1 MSHIDQATETSSSEP
16 QSFLDRLRALLGT
29 FRPHGS
35 LRTDLV
41 EVLDAAQAPEEEGEF
56 TPSER
61 KMLRNILHLKEV
73 GIGDIM
79 VPRAEIVAVRK
90 DSSLGELLKVFVSVG
105 HSRLVVYG
113 DTLDDPVGMVHIRD
127 LIAFLAGDQTSD
139 PSAKLDLG
147 KVNLDVSLEDA
158 GLIRR
163 LLYVPPS
170 MPAVD
175 LLVAM
180 QAARTHLALV
190 IDEYGGTDGLVSI
203 EDVVEEIVGEIEDE
217 HDEAAETM
225 LTRQSD
231 GSFLADARTPLE
243 AAVEVLGTDF
253 ASPEAMEEVD
263 SVGGLVVRVA
273 ARVPKTGEVISL
285 PGGYDVDVVDA
296 DPRRLKKLRI
306 IPPRDL
312 TRDDARDQTRVPAP
326 ETGELAGGRT
336 PPEA

>member
-1 MSHIDQATETSSSEP
+1 MTMANIDQPTETSSSEP

-41 EVLDAAQAPEEEGEF
+41 EVLDAADAPEEEGEF

-61 KMLRNILHLKEV
+61 KMLRNILHLKDV

-90 DSSLGELLKVFVSVG
+90 DVTLGELLKVFVSAA
-105 HSRLVVYG
+105 HSRLVVYD

-127 LIAFLAGDQTSD
+127 LIAVMASGLANQPGG
-139 PSAKLDLG
+139 KLDIAAM
-147 KVNLDVSLEDA
+147 DFDRTLEDA
-158 GLIRR
+158 GLVRR

-175 LLVAM
+175 LLVSM

-217 HDEAAETM
+217 HDEAPET
-225 LTRQSD
+225 LLFKQPD

-243 AAVEVLGTDF
+243 AAVEVLGPQF
-253 ASPEAMEEVD
+253 ASEEAVEEVD
-263 SVGGLVVRVA
+263 SLGGLLVMVA
-273 ARVPKTGEVISL
+273 SRVPKAGEVIAL
-285 PGGYDVDVVDA
+285 PGGFEVEVLEA
-296 DPRRLKKLRI
+296 DPRRVKKVRI
-306 IPPRDL
+306 IPPRELDP
-312 TRDDARDQTRVPAP
+312 AR
-326 ETGELAGGRT
+326 AGASFAAEG
-336 PPEA
+336 

>member
-1 MSHIDQATETSSSEP
+1 MSNIDQPTTETSAEP

-41 EVLDAAQAPEEEGEF
+41 EVLDAAEAPEEEGEF

-90 DSSLGELLKVFVSVG
+90 DVSLGELLKLFVGVG
-105 HSRLVVYG
+105 HSRLVVYD

-127 LIAFLAGDQTSD
+127 LIAFLAGDLTSQ
-139 PSAKLDLG
+139 PGNKLDLG
-147 KVNLDVSLEDA
+147 AVNLDGSLEDA

-163 LLYVPPS
+163 ILYVPPS

-217 HDEAAETM
+217 HDEAAET
-225 LTRQSD
+225 LLIRQPD

-243 AAVEVLGTDF
+243 AAVEVLGPTF
-253 ASPEAMEEVD
+253 ASEEAMEEVD
-263 SVGGLVVRVA
+263 SLGGLLVMVA
-273 ARVPKTGEVISL
+273 SRVPKQGEVIAL
-285 PGGYDVDVVDA
+285 PGGFEVEVLEA
-296 DPRRLKKLRI
+296 DPRRVKKLRV
-306 IPPRDL
+306 IPPRE
-312 TRDDARDQTRVPAP
+312 DAPVPAT
-326 ETGELAGGRT
+326 ESSTSDL
-336 PPEA
+336 

>member
-1 MSHIDQATETSSSEP
+1 MSNIDQPTETSSSEP

-41 EVLDAAQAPEEEGEF
+41 EVLDAAEAPEEEGEF

-61 KMLRNILHLKEV
+61 KMLRNILHLREV

-90 DSSLGELLKVFVSVG
+90 DAALGELLKLFVTVG
-105 HSRLVVYG
+105 HSRLVVYD

-127 LIAFLAGDQTSD
+127 LIAFLAGDLASE
-139 PSAKLDLG
+139 SGKIDLG
-147 KVNLDVSLEDA
+147 KVNLDATLETA

-163 LLYVPPS
+163 ILYVPPS

-175 LLVAM
+175 LLVSM

-217 HDEAAETM
+217 HDEAAETL
-225 LTRQSD
+225 LTRQPD
-231 GSFLADARTPLE
+231 GSYLADARTPLE
-243 AAVEVLGTDF
+243 AAVEVLGTGF
-253 ASPEAMEEVD
+253 ASEEAMEEVD
-263 SVGGLVVRVA
+263 SVGGLVVRIA
-273 ARVPKTGEVISL
+273 SRVPKTGEVISL
-285 PGGYDVDVVDA
+285 PGGFDVDVVEA

-312 TRDDARDQTRVPAP
+312 DGSAAGHAGSSDA
-326 ETGELAGGRT
+326 
-336 PPEA
+336 

>member
-1 MSHIDQATETSSSEP
+1 MSNIDQPTETNSAEP

-41 EVLDAAQAPEEEGEF
+41 EVLAAAETPEEEGEF

-61 KMLRNILHLKEV
+61 KMLRNILHLREV

-90 DSSLGELLKVFVSVG
+90 DAPLGELLKLFVTVG
-105 HSRLVVYG
+105 HSRLVVYD

-127 LIAFLAGDQTSD
+127 LIAFLAGDQVSV
-139 PSAKLDLG
+139 PGGKIDLG
-147 KVNLDVSLEDA
+147 KVNLDATLENA

-163 LLYVPPS
+163 ILYVPPS

-217 HDEAAETM
+217 HDEAADTL
-225 LTRQSD
+225 LTRQPD
-231 GSFLADARTPLE
+231 GSYLADARTPLE
-243 AAVEVLGTDF
+243 AAVEVLGTGF
-253 ASPEAMEEVD
+253 ASEEAMEEVD
-263 SVGGLVVRVA
+263 SVGGLVVRIA
-273 ARVPKTGEVISL
+273 SRVPKSGEVISL
-285 PGGYDVDVVDA
+285 PGGFDVDVLEA

-312 TRDDARDQTRVPAP
+312 DGALASHAAPDA
-326 ETGELAGGRT
+326 
-336 PPEA
+336 

>member
-1 MSHIDQATETSSSEP
+1 MSNIDQPTETSSSEP

-41 EVLDAAQAPEEEGEF
+41 EVLDAAEAPEEEGEF
-56 TPSER
+56 TPAER

-90 DSSLGELLKVFVSVG
+90 DVSLGELLKVFVSVG
-105 HSRLVVYG
+105 HSRLVVYD

-127 LIAFLAGDQTSD
+127 LIAVLAGDLGSD
-139 PSAKLDLG
+139 ANGKLNLA
-147 KVNLDVSLEDA
+147 VNVDRTLEDA
-158 GLIRR
+158 GLVRR

-175 LLVAM
+175 LLVSM

-217 HDEAAETM
+217 HDEAAETL
-225 LTRQSD
+225 LTRQED

-243 AAVEVLGTDF
+243 AAVEVLGPDF
-253 ASPEAMEEVD
+253 ASDEAMEEVD
-263 SVGGLVVRVA
+263 SVGGLLVMVA
-273 ARVPKTGEVISL
+273 SRVPGKGEMIAL
-285 PGGYDVDVVDA
+285 PGGFEVEVLDA
-296 DPRRLKKLRI
+296 DPRRVKKLRI
-306 IPPRDL
+306 IPPRAP
-312 TRDDARDQTRVPAP
+312 DARQP
-326 ETGELAGGRT
+326 EPSDT
-336 PPEA
+336 

>member
-1 MSHIDQATETSSSEP
+1 MSNIDQPTETSSSEP

-41 EVLDAAQAPEEEGEF
+41 EVLAAAETPEEEGEF

-61 KMLRNILHLKEV
+61 KMLRNILHLREV

-90 DSSLGELLKVFVSVG
+90 DAPLGELLKLFVTVG
-105 HSRLVVYG
+105 HSRLVVYD

-127 LIAFLAGDQTSD
+127 LIAFLAGDLA
-139 PSAKLDLG
+139 SASGKIDLG
-147 KVNLDVSLEDA
+147 KVNLDATLETA

-163 LLYVPPS
+163 ILYVPPS

-175 LLVAM
+175 LLVSM

-217 HDEAAETM
+217 HDEAAETL
-225 LTRQSD
+225 LTRQPD
-231 GSFLADARTPLE
+231 GSYLADARTPLE
-243 AAVEVLGTDF
+243 AAVEVLGTGF
-253 ASPEAMEEVD
+253 ASEEAMEEVD
-263 SVGGLVVRVA
+263 SVGGLVVRIA
-273 ARVPKTGEVISL
+273 SRVPKSGEVISL
-285 PGGYDVDVVDA
+285 PGGFDVDVVEA

-312 TRDDARDQTRVPAP
+312 DGNAAGHTLPDA
-326 ETGELAGGRT
+326 
-336 PPEA
+336 

>member
-1 MSHIDQATETSSSEP
+1 MSNIDQPTEAGSSEP

-41 EVLDAAQAPEEEGEF
+41 EVLDAAETPEEDGEF

-90 DSSLGELLKVFVSVG
+90 DASLGDLLKLFVNVG
-105 HSRLVVYG
+105 HSRLVVYD
-113 DTLDDPVGMVHIRD
+113 DTLDDPVGMVHVRD
-127 LIAFLAGDQTSD
+127 LIGFLAGDLAGQSD
-139 PSAKLDLG
+139 GKIDLG
-147 KVNLDVSLEDA
+147 KVNLDRSLEDA

-217 HDEAAETM
+217 HDEAPET
-225 LTRQSD
+225 LLARQSD

-243 AAVEVLGTDF
+243 AAVEVLGTGF
-253 ASPEAMEEVD
+253 ASEDAIEEVD
-263 SVGGLVVRVA
+263 SLGGLVVRIA
-273 ARVPKTGEVISL
+273 ARVPKAGEVISL
-285 PGGYDVDVVDA
+285 PGGFDLEVLEADA
-296 DPRRLKKLRI
+296 RRVKKLRI
-306 IPPRDL
+306 IPPREPVPEPGDGQPL
-312 TRDDARDQTRVPAP
+312 DA
-326 ETGELAGGRT
+326 
-336 PPEA
+336 

>member
-1 MSHIDQATETSSSEP
+1 MSNIDQPTETSSAEP

-41 EVLDAAQAPEEEGEF
+41 EVLDAAETPEEEGEF

-61 KMLRNILHLKEV
+61 KMLRNILHLREV

-90 DSSLGELLKVFVSVG
+90 DAALGELLKLFVTVG
-105 HSRLVVYG
+105 HSRLVVYD

-127 LIAFLAGDQTSD
+127 LIAFLAGDLASETG
-139 PSAKLDLG
+139 KIDLG
-147 KVNLDVSLEDA
+147 KVNLDATLETA

-163 LLYVPPS
+163 ILYVPPS

-175 LLVAM
+175 LLVSM

-217 HDEAAETM
+217 HDEAAETL
-225 LTRQSD
+225 LTRQPD
-231 GSFLADARTPLE
+231 GSYLADARTPLE
-243 AAVEVLGTDF
+243 AAVEVLGTAF
-253 ASPEAMEEVD
+253 ASEEAMEEVD
-263 SVGGLVVRVA
+263 SVGGLVVRIA
-273 ARVPKTGEVISL
+273 SRVPKTGEVISL
-285 PGGYDVDVVDA
+285 PGGFDVDVVEA

-312 TRDDARDQTRVPAP
+312 DGFAAGHAPPPDA
-326 ETGELAGGRT
+326 
-336 PPEA
+336 

>member
-1 MSHIDQATETSSSEP
+1 MSNIDQPTETSSSEP

-41 EVLDAAQAPEEEGEF
+41 EVLDAAEAPEEEGEF
-56 TPSER
+56 TPAER

-90 DSSLGELLKVFVSVG
+90 DVSLGELLKVFVSVG
-105 HSRLVVYG
+105 HSRLVVYD

-127 LIAFLAGDQTSD
+127 LIAVLAGDLGSD
-139 PSAKLDLG
+139 ASGKLNLAA
-147 KVNLDVSLEDA
+147 VNVDRTLEDA
-158 GLIRR
+158 GLVRR

-175 LLVAM
+175 LLVSM

-217 HDEAAETM
+217 HDEAAETL
-225 LTRQSD
+225 LTRQED

-243 AAVEVLGTDF
+243 AAVEVLGPDF
-253 ASPEAMEEVD
+253 ASEEAMEEVD
-263 SVGGLVVRVA
+263 SLGGLLVMVA
-273 ARVPKTGEVISL
+273 SRVPGQGEVIAL
-285 PGGYDVDVVDA
+285 PGGFEVEVLEA
-296 DPRRLKKLRI
+296 DPRRVKKLRI
-306 IPPRDL
+306 IPPGAVGAVPPADL
-312 TRDDARDQTRVPAP
+312 NDA
-326 ETGELAGGRT
+326 
-336 PPEA
+336 

>member
-1 MSHIDQATETSSSEP
+1 MANTDQPTETSSSEP

-41 EVLDAAQAPEEEGEF
+41 EVLAAAETPEEEGEF

-61 KMLRNILHLKEV
+61 KMLRNILHLREV

-90 DSSLGELLKVFVSVG
+90 DAPLGELLKLFVTVG
-105 HSRLVVYG
+105 HSRLVVYD

-127 LIAFLAGDQTSD
+127 LIAFLAGDLASE
-139 PSAKLDLG
+139 SGKIDLG
-147 KVNLDVSLEDA
+147 KVNLDATLETA

-163 LLYVPPS
+163 ILYVPPS

-175 LLVAM
+175 LLVSM

-217 HDEAAETM
+217 HDEAAETL
-225 LTRQSD
+225 LTRQTD
-231 GSFLADARTPLE
+231 GSYLADARTPLE
-243 AAVEVLGTDF
+243 AAVEVLGTGF
-253 ASPEAMEEVD
+253 ASEEAMEEVD
-263 SVGGLVVRVA
+263 SVGGLVVRIA
-273 ARVPKTGEVISL
+273 SRVPKAGEVISL
-285 PGGYDVDVVDA
+285 PGGFDVDVVDA

-312 TRDDARDQTRVPAP
+312 DGSAAGHAASDA
-326 ETGELAGGRT
+326 
-336 PPEA
+336 

>member
-1 MSHIDQATETSSSEP
+1 MSNIDQPTETSSSEP

-35 LRTDLV
+35 LRTDLT
-41 EVLDAAQAPEEEGEF
+41 EVLDEASATGEESEF
-56 TPSER
+56 TPAER

-90 DSSLGELLKVFVSVG
+90 DISLGELLKVFVSDA

-113 DTLDDPVGMVHIRD
+113 ESLDDPVGMVHLRD
-127 LIAFLAGDQTSD
+127 LIAALAGGIAAN
-139 PSAKLDLG
+139 PAGGKLDLSA
-147 KVNLDVSLEDA
+147 VDLDRTLEEA
-158 GLIRR
+158 GLTRR

-217 HDEAAETM
+217 HDEAAES
-225 LTRQSD
+225 LLEQQSD
-231 GSFLADARTPLE
+231 GSYLVDARAPLE
-243 AAVEVLGTDF
+243 SIVEVLGPDF
-253 ASPEAMEEVD
+253 ASEEEMEEVD
-263 SVGGLVVRVA
+263 SLGGLVVRLA
-273 ARVPKTGEVISL
+273 ARVPLDGEILTL
-285 PGGYDVDVVDA
+285 PGQYQVEVLEA
-296 DPRRLKKLRI
+296 DPRRVKKLRI
-306 IPPRDL
+306 IPPAN
-312 TRDDARDQTRVPAP
+312 TAPADSSVA
-326 ETGELAGGRT
+326 AGG
-336 PPEA
+336 A

>member
-1 MSHIDQATETSSSEP
+1 MSNTDQPTETSSAEP

-35 LRTDLV
+35 LRTDLT
-41 EVLDAAQAPEEEGEF
+41 EVLDASSSAPEEDSEF
-56 TPSER
+56 TPAER

-90 DSSLGELLKVFVSVG
+90 DISLGELLKVFVSVA
-105 HSRLVVYG
+105 HSRLVVYD

-127 LIAFLAGDQTSD
+127 LIAHLASGITNS
-139 PSAKLDLG
+139 PPGKKLELSAVDLDG
-147 KVNLDVSLEDA
+147 SLEDA

-163 LLYVPPS
+163 ILYVPPS

-175 LLVAM
+175 LLVSM

-217 HDEAAETM
+217 HDDAPENLLEA
-225 LTRQSD
+225 QPD
-231 GSFLADARTPLE
+231 GSYVVDARAPLE
-243 AAVEVLGTDF
+243 AIVEILGPGF
-253 ASPEAMEEVD
+253 ASEEAVEEVD
-263 SVGGLVVRVA
+263 SLGGLVVLVA
-273 ARVPKTGEVISL
+273 SRVPQPGEIITL
-285 PGGYDVDVVDA
+285 PGQYQVEILDG
-296 DPRRLKKLRI
+296 DPRRVKKLRL
-306 IPPRDL
+306 IPPPKPG
-312 TRDDARDQTRVPAP
+312 AREDSVAAD
-326 ETGELAGGRT
+326 EI
-336 PPEA
+336 

>member
-1 MSHIDQATETSSSEP
+1 MSNIDQPTETSSAEP

-41 EVLDAAQAPEEEGEF
+41 EVLDAAETPEEEGEF

-61 KMLRNILHLKEV
+61 KMLRNILHLREV

-90 DSSLGELLKVFVSVG
+90 DAALGELLKLFVTVG
-105 HSRLVVYG
+105 HSRLVVYD

-127 LIAFLAGDQTSD
+127 LIAFLAGDLASTSG
-139 PSAKLDLG
+139 KIDLG
-147 KVNLDVSLEDA
+147 KVNLDATLETA

-163 LLYVPPS
+163 ILYVPPS

-175 LLVAM
+175 LLVSM

-217 HDEAAETM
+217 HDEAAETL
-225 LTRQSD
+225 LTRQPD
-231 GSFLADARTPLE
+231 GSYLADARTPLE
-243 AAVEVLGTDF
+243 AAVEVLGTAF
-253 ASPEAMEEVD
+253 ASEEAMEEVD
-263 SVGGLVVRVA
+263 SVGGLVVRIA
-273 ARVPKTGEVISL
+273 SRVPKTGEVISL
-285 PGGYDVDVVDA
+285 PGGFDVDVVEA

-312 TRDDARDQTRVPAP
+312 NGTAAGHAAPPDA
-326 ETGELAGGRT
+326 
-336 PPEA
+336 